1 MLTTP
6 EKEILLAKHEGW
18 AQLMDLEG
26 NLLNLWLPPG
36 EATFKLASYQPP
48 QYFTDH
54 YATQRLIDK
63 LNPIQLPIFE
73 EYLTRL
79 FFNIRPFYSGFSRP
93 PSELIKLCH
102 ATTAQ
107 KAETVGLICNLWPMP
122 A

>member
-36 EATFKLASYQPP
+36 EATFKLASSQPP

-54 YATQRLIDK
+54 YATQRLID
-63 LNPIQLPIFE
+63 QLPKDNATFD
-73 EYLTRL
+73 LWCRL
-79 FFNIRPFYSGFSRP
+79 LFKTVTGNHLSGTTARPLQRVLVY
-93 PSELIKLCH
+93 

-107 KAETVGLICNLWPMP
+107 KAETVGLICNLWPTP